1 MEAAAARCWSRRPKR
16 RTKTA
21 PSSSGFSGNV
31 MAGLQWLRTLCAS
44 FPQRR
49 GHHGV
54 DDDLRHIVIRA
65 RLVAMDTTQRYAS
78 FAEFYP
84 FYLGEHAHPVCRRLH
99 VVGSTLVLAII
110 VAVIARIVSPW
121 ALLALPLVGYGF
133 AWIGHFYFE
142 KNKPATFKYPLYS
155 FAGDWVMY
163 RDILIGR
170 IPFFP
175 HSPATEQPIP
185 PTPVPFHHPQR
196 QQQLR
201 HRVPPKRH
209 YLPKHQRHSSP
220 VRPLLPKTPP
230 MRCD

>member
-1 MEAAAARCWSRRPKR
+1 
-16 RTKTA
+16 
-21 PSSSGFSGNV
+21 
-31 MAGLQWLRTLCAS
+31 
-44 FPQRR
+44 
-49 GHHGV
+49 
-54 DDDLRHIVIRA
+54 
-65 RLVAMDTTQRYAS
+65 MDTSQRYAS

-170 IPFFP
+170 IPF
-175 HSPATEQPIP
+175 
-185 PTPVPFHHPQR
+185 
-196 QQQLR
+196 
-201 HRVPPKRH
+201 
-209 YLPKHQRHSSP
+209 
-220 VRPLLPKTPP
+220 
-230 MRCD
+230 